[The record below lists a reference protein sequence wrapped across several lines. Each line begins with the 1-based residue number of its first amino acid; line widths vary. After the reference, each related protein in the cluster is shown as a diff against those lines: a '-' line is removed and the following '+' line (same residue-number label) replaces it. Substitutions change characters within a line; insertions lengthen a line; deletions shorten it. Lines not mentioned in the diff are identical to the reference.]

1 MRSAALVALA
11 ALTLAASPALAQE
24 EMTSAPMVGAS
35 LTDKFWVQSEEE
47 TGLPG
52 SMVLFLSEG
61 TMLQD
66 SCWETYRLSSW
77 QMTGEDSLSWEED
90 TVTIDAD
97 IVELN
102 EAELVLNLHLVG
114 GETKENRYTAAPVPY
129 MCPDMPR

>member
-52 SMVLFLSEG
+52 SMVLFLSDNGCPHRFGFCNPDHPFGAGKFTYLEG
-61 TMLQD
+61 GVRVPFVFSWPAGLKTRGI
-66 SCWETYRLSSW
+66 SASPVSSL
-77 QMTGEDSLSWEED
+77 DIAA
-90 TVTIDAD
+90 TVLRAAD
-97 IVELN
+97 PAHALP
-102 EAELVLNLHLVG
+102 
-114 GETKENRYTAAPVPY
+114 RAA
-129 MCPDMPR
+129 